1 MIKIFRGLLDLL
13 YPPRCVFCRALTT
26 VEGEGV
32 CPECRETL
40 PWTEDGAEKYGE
52 GFTVCVAP
60 LYYRD
65 SVRESLHRYKFG
77 GAEGFAETYGPLLA
91 ECIRTKLKLRGGY
104 DLISWV
110 PLSRARL
117 RERGYDQAK
126 LLARAAARALGEP
139 FVPTLEKRK
148 DVAKQSAAG
157 GAEKRR
163 ANIAGA
169 YRVPEPETVA
179 GKRVLL
185 IDDIVTTGATL
196 SECARTLRA
205 AGAAAVVCAAL
216 ASTPGEDLE

>member
-1 MIKIFRGLLDLL
+1 MVKIFRGLLDLL
-13 YPPRCVFCRALTT
+13 YPPRCVFCRRLT
-26 VEGEGV
+26 GGGGAGV

-40 PWTEDGAEKYGE
+40 PWTEDGAEKRGE

-65 SVRESLHRYKFG
+65 NVRESLHRYKFG

-91 ECIRTKLKLRGGY
+91 ECIQTKLRGGY

-110 PLSRARL
+110 PLSRKRL

-126 LLARAAARALGEP
+126 LLAHAAARALGEP
-139 FVPTLEKRK
+139 LVPTLEKRK

-157 GAEKRR
+157 GAEQRR

>member
-1 MIKIFRGLLDLL
+1 MIKALRVLLDLL

-26 VEGEGV
+26 TAGGERI

-52 GFTVCVAP
+52 AFSVCVAP

-65 SVRESLHRYKFG
+65 NVRESLHRYKFG
-77 GAEGFAETYGPLLA
+77 GAAGYAETYGPLLA
-91 ECIRTKLKLRGGY
+91 ECVRTKLRGGY
-104 DLISWV
+104 DLVSWV
-110 PLSRARL
+110 PLSRKRL

-126 LLARAAARALGEP
+126 LLAAATARALGEP
-139 FVPTLEKRK
+139 LVPTLEKQV

-157 GAEKRR
+157 GAEQRR

-169 YRVPEPETVA
+169 YRVPYPETVA

-185 IDDIVTTGATL
+185 IDDIVTTGVTL
-196 SECARTLRA
+196 SECAKTLRA

-216 ASTPGEDLE
+216 ASSSHAP

>member
-1 MIKIFRGLLDLL
+1 MVKIFRGLLDLL
-13 YPPRCVFCRALTT
+13 YPPRCVFCRRLTDDS
-26 VEGEGV
+26 GAGV
-32 CPECRETL
+32 CSECRETL

-65 SVRESLHRYKFG
+65 NVRESLHRYKFG
-77 GAEGFAETYGPLLA
+77 GADGYAETYGPLLA
-91 ECIRTKLKLRGGY
+91 ECIQTKLRGGY

-110 PLSRARL
+110 PLSRKRL
-117 RERGYDQAK
+117 WERGYDQAK
-126 LLARAAARALGEP
+126 LLAHAAARALGEP
-139 FVPTLEKRK
+139 LVPTLEKRK
-148 DVAKQSAAG
+148 DVVKQSTVG
-157 GAEKRR
+157 GAEQRR

-196 SECARTLRA
+196 SECAGTLRA